1 MTYKNNMKS
10 GSIRIF
16 IIATLLSAVCIGISY
31 SQTPQ
36 LNSRRRPVL
45 VDDVRVQPLY
55 QTDVLK
61 DWNSI
66 PHLNDSQRKKIVSI
80 NSKAKKKLIGVSQTL
95 TKRIFQLETLY
106 ANDPTNAREI
116 GNKEREIAKL
126 EDKLDNIV
134 LDSRKKIRKLLDPE
148 QIAYLDSTDW

>member
-1 MTYKNNMKS
+1 MKS
-10 GSIRIF
+10 LSIKTF
-16 IIATLLSAVCIGISY
+16 IIVTLLSATCTGVAY

-45 VDDVRVQPLY
+45 VDDIRAQPLY
-55 QTDVLK
+55 ETEVLK

-66 PHLNDSQRKKIVSI
+66 PHLNDNQRKKIEDI
-80 NSKAKKKLIGVSQTL
+80 NNKAKKKLIGVSQTL
-95 TKRIFQLETLY
+95 TNRIFQLETLY
-106 ANDPTNAREI
+106 ANDPTNAKEI

>member
-1 MTYKNNMKS
+1 MKVVN
-10 GSIRIF
+10 IKAF
-16 IIATLLSAVCIGISY
+16 IIVALLSAACVGMSS

-45 VDDVRVQPLY
+45 VDDVRVQSLY
-55 QTDVLK
+55 QTEVLK

-66 PHLNDSQRKKIVSI
+66 PHLSDNQRKKIIDI
-80 NSKAKKKLIGVSQTL
+80 NSKAKKKLIGISQAL

-106 ANDPTNAREI
+106 ANDPTNARAI
-116 GNKEREIAKL
+116 GNKEREITKL
-126 EDKLDNIV
+126 EDKLNNIV
-134 LDSRKKIRKLLDPE
+134 LDSRKKIKKLLDPE